1 MIAKLCAILL
11 CCFALI
17 LNTKTMETTSNSQIT
32 PARFFVPTSDKN
44 YVRAVDN
51 VKTFN
56 KQSTTINK
64 QSILSMPVVNDIEK
78 YQKKIKSRDRL
89 EKKAGD
95 IKCTFCVIA
104 KSNAVYLK
112 YLLESFVAV
121 KRFSYDDD
129 DLHKLR
135 QIQLETTMI
144 VELLLAENL
153 ETGKWLWSHFL
164 KTIAIAEYDD
174 FKNGFKRDVDPFE
187 SDRLLQTGVSEFIG
201 TCIREKNLPET
212 AMAPDFVSNN
222 PKGHG
227 RFLNGLSAIPLTTN
241 RNYNLMLTL
250 LYLAPFWEDRNE
262 FLFRQIAYTNVDWN
276 VAKQKHLTE
285 VPATRTF
292 FENNRWIYTPYER
305 MDHQLLL
312 VRIIDARLYCHL
324 AVVLRVYEKQL
335 TAGRFEPRTLRQTKD
350 AIADVVQDVLQLTAF
365 KDHFLVSVISDLK
378 TKSDAN
384 IEEIK
389 KMSTEVKAK
398 ANEVLNKLH
407 GSSGVDRLGLN
418 VNQLQSS
425 NELTAL
431 VIKNFKDYMN
441 ELKRICL
448 PFEYR
453 WLLHFLDLVKWSS

>member
-32 PARFFVPTSDKN
+32 QARFFIPTSDKSYLN
-44 YVRAVDN
+44 AVDN

-56 KQSTTINK
+56 KQSTAIN
-64 QSILSMPVVNDIEK
+64 SSLSMPGYDK
-78 YQKKIKSRDRL
+78 YQKQVRIRYGL
-89 EKKAGD
+89 EKKARD
-95 IKCTFCVIA
+95 IKCSFCVIA
-104 KSNAVYLK
+104 KSNVGYMSS
-112 YLLESFVAV
+112 LLENIISEN
-121 KRFSYDDD
+121 RFAYDADS
-129 DLHKLR
+129 LHKLKKIT
-135 QIQLETTMI
+135 QDTTMI

-164 KTIAIAEYDD
+164 KTIAIDNYGGC
-174 FKNGFKRDVDPFE
+174 KNGFKSGEDPFE
-187 SDRLLQTGVSEFIG
+187 GDRLLQTGVSDFID
-201 TCIREKNLPET
+201 TCKREKNLPET

-222 PKGHG
+222 PKGHD
-227 RFLNGLSAIPLTTN
+227 RFLNGLRAIPLTTN
-241 RNYNLMLTL
+241 RNHNQMLAL
-250 LYLAPFWEDRNE
+250 LYLTPFWNDQSE
-262 FLFRQIAYTNVDWN
+262 LLSRQIAHTNVDWN

>member
-1 MIAKLCAILL
+1 MIAKLCAFLL

-17 LNTKTMETTSNSQIT
+17 LNTKTMESTSNSQIT
-32 PARFFVPTSDKN
+32 HTRLFIPTPHIN
-44 YVRAVDN
+44 LVRHVDN
-51 VKTFN
+51 VRTFKKSTIP
-56 KQSTTINK
+56 KQLLGAVSK
-64 QSILSMPVVNDIEK
+64 FSGNDK
-78 YQKKIKSRDRL
+78 NLKIRYDL
-89 EKKAGD
+89 EKKARD
-95 IKCTFCVIA
+95 IKCSFCVIA
-104 KSNAVYLK
+104 KSNAEFLNNVLQNIIS
-112 YLLESFVAV
+112 EN
-121 KRFSYDDD
+121 RFGYDTDV
-129 DLHKLR
+129 LRKLR
-135 QIQLETTMI
+135 EILLDTTMI

-153 ETGKWLWSHFL
+153 KTGKWLWTHFL
-164 KTIAIAEYDD
+164 KTFAIEYHED
-174 FKNGFKRDVDPFE
+174 FTGGFRLRVDPFK
-187 SDRLLQTGVSEFIG
+187 SDSLLQTGVSEFID
-201 TCIREKNLPET
+201 TCIREKNLPEA
-212 AMAPDFVSNN
+212 AMAPEAFILKNS
-222 PKGHG
+222 KGHEH
-227 RFLNGLSAIPLTTN
+227 FLKDLRRIPFPLD
-241 RNYNLMLTL
+241 RRYSVLLKL
-250 LYLAPFWEDRNE
+250 LYLQPFWEDHGE
-262 FLFRQIAYTNVDWN
+262 LLFGQIAHTNVDWN
-276 VAKQKHLTE
+276 VAKEKHLTE